1 MNNNIN
7 NNINEI
13 KGKIRATNPEF
24 TDELL
29 DLLREYLNAC
39 QSEQYDKFRERM
51 TNDKELSEM
60 IANITLQA
68 ICTKPL

>member
-39 QSEQYDKFRERM
+39 QSEH
-51 TNDKELSEM
+51 DKELSEM